1 MVEVFEGG
9 GEDVNAGA
17 FSVKLELQSF
27 QRRMRVSKKVHVE
40 FQYSRTSSRT
50 HMLFLQAGYGV

>member
-17 FSVKLELQSF
+17 FSVKLELQSW
-27 QRRMRVSKKVHVE
+27 MRVSKKVHVE

>member
-17 FSVKLELQSF
+17 FSVKLELQSW
-27 QRRMRVSKKVHVE
+27 MRVSKKLHVE